1 MNSKNNGEGF
11 SGGGAT
17 GNDDDDDDDH
27 SLRRDN
33 LMFALF
39 TAAGGN
45 DETDGSR
52 EERLTRLY
60 SILQEAIEISSQE
73 ERRSNDN
80 ETQMEGGSPNDVTAQ
95 PHLTLRNDNLSLQ
108 SAIAR
113 AVRAQHGLNQEAN
126 RLFRIAFQRSASD
139 ESTVEQRHGEN
150 DNNGGNASP
159 NEAPNTDVREQNSI
173 RPSIARSSSSRRS
186 MHRRHSSE
194 GSLMLHSNGNE
205 RESIHPII
213 HRSSSYRD
221 LNPFI
226 EDDNCEE
233 APGETASSTSPR
245 MSRPRA
251 IAVLHQETS
260 NQRDEVSSS
269 DSQNINRRRIRR
281 VRRASAA

>member
-1 MNSKNNGEGF
+1 MNRKNNGEGC
-11 SGGGAT
+11 SGGAT
-17 GNDDDDDDDH
+17 GNDDDDDP
-27 SLRRDN
+27 SFRREN

-45 DETDGSR
+45 DEIDESR

-60 SILQEAIEISSQE
+60 TILQEAIEMSSHE
-73 ERRSNDN
+73 ERRNIDN
-80 ETQMEGGSPNDVTAQ
+80 ETQMAGGSANTVTAQ

-113 AVRAQHGLNQEAN
+113 TVRAQHVLNQEAS
-126 RLFRIAFQRSASD
+126 RLSLIAFQRSASG

-159 NEAPNTDVREQNSI
+159 NEAPNTDGREQNAI
-173 RPSIARSSSSRRS
+173 RPSISRSSSPRRS

-233 APGETASSTSPR
+233 APDETASSTSPR
-245 MSRPRA
+245 MSRPQA
-251 IAVLHQETS
+251 IAALHQETS
-260 NQRDEVSSS
+260 NRSDEASSS
-269 DSQNINRRRIRR
+269 DSQNINRRRRR
-281 VRRASAA
+281 RIRRASAA